1 MGIVC
6 RSINMYNEYVPA
18 ISGQREW
25 QYQVLGHHDGMEV
38 CAPVY
43 INTINSFQSLYNECI
58 ENEQV
63 MDYAVQKFY
72 GLHEDDG
79 REEEFWNEKYIFT
92 FVSFIQFK
100 EKRLEEYRKYLEEQ
114 TFVEAEADKLKV
126 RAYYALDYNDCI
138 VVVRSNK
145 IEKGMQF
152 ICTLHDQNRKMHPF
166 EISNSYSVLTF
177 DKYYTV
183 EANQGDKV
191 EGIIDKVELRI
202 VGKYPNSAGA
212 LYDELIRQL
221 SDDRSVILNRY
232 AVLGM
237 DDEIILIENIPYGRF
252 LQLYAN
258 DSGILCN
265 SNATSQRYASSV
277 TTKVLYKNSENECS
291 KAYLNK
297 EKTGEKEFCDILNR
311 YIQQCYEN
319 RISMFERVE
328 KKTLLK
334 ITNELGKIEYA
345 RNENMA
351 IMEYNFFT
359 LLIPFYFFIKLHMS
373 SGEHSDEY
381 YEFLT
386 YFNMCTQNYDKLDRV
401 FLQSADFNTR
411 YFEMQTKYFAL
422 YNAFIY
428 RLKQVLNNGGNK
440 KYEFVLYP
448 GMSER
453 TEVIEFHK
461 QEDDRCRLFRVEIAE
476 TDRYDIKTMLCI
488 LGHEVAH
495 VVGTQIRSRDNRYE
509 HMLKMNSHVIV
520 MGIQYCFEN
529 LEPDRKTFDD
539 AIWKDYEEK
548 CIRWLE
554 QYLARNDNARYW
566 ETKMD
571 LENETRDII
580 EQYIA
585 ESSEYKKYTDN
596 MKDAFEMA
604 MKDMIRL
611 QGIELFEDII
621 WILFEEELENK
632 EIEYGDKEEFIEH
645 YQMNLKK
652 AIDIMTGEGREI
664 TDTFDFAKVLDLELY
679 LLRECYADL
688 ISILSLQIT
697 LKEYLDIIMKEALNV
712 GYDPEKFDDI
722 IIARIAIVMV
732 TMRCCDDGKSDDR
745 WMWPDEELLDQ
756 CAEKLLMLQKQALD
770 FMWIYIDNSIS
781 HVNSN
786 LLQDSECII
795 FDHVILREIILYLLH
810 CKEAFYKNI
819 QKEELEVIGRFKGVA
834 DYCSADKFYT
844 VLMQLLAEYEQD
856 VYSELTETKKNIEE
870 HIQREQEDGKATD
883 RKY

>member
-1 MGIVC
+1 MRIVC
-6 RSINMYNEYVPA
+6 RPIDMYNEYVPA
-18 ISGQREW
+18 IAGQREW
-25 QYQVLGHHDGMEV
+25 QYQVLGRHDGMKICE
-38 CAPVY
+38 PVY
-43 INTINSFQSLYNECI
+43 INTINSFQSIYNGRI
-58 ENEQV
+58 KNEQV
-63 MDYAVQKFY
+63 MDYAVQTFY

-79 REEEFWNEKYIFT
+79 KEEEFWSEKFIFT
-92 FVSFIQFK
+92 FISFIQFK
-100 EKRLEEYRKYLEEQ
+100 EKGLEEYRKYLEEQ
-114 TFVEAEADKLKV
+114 AFVENEDDKLRV
-126 RAYYALDYNDCI
+126 RVYYALDYNDCI
-138 VVVRSNK
+138 LVVRNNK
-145 IEKGMQF
+145 IGKGMQF
-152 ICTLHDQNRKMHPF
+152 IRTLHDQNRKSHPF

-183 EANQGDKV
+183 KVNQGDKV

-202 VGKYPNSAGA
+202 VEKYPNSVEA
-212 LYDELIRQL
+212 LYDELTRQL
-221 SDDRSVILNRY
+221 NDDRNIILSRY

-237 DDEIILIENIPYGRF
+237 DDEMILIENIPYDRF
-252 LQLYAN
+252 LQLYTN
-258 DSGILCN
+258 DTGILCN
-265 SNATSQRYASSV
+265 SNVINQRYAASV
-277 TTKVLYKNSENECS
+277 TTKILYINSESGCNN
-291 KAYLNK
+291 AYLNRR
-297 EKTGEKEFCDILNR
+297 KTGEKEYCDVLSR
-311 YIQQCYEN
+311 YIQHCYEN
-319 RISMFERVE
+319 RISMSELVE
-328 KKTLLK
+328 KRILLK
-334 ITNELGKIEYA
+334 IANELGKVEYA
-345 RNENMA
+345 RNENMV

-359 LLIPFYFFIKLHMS
+359 LLIPFYFFIKLHMKC
-373 SGEHSDEY
+373 GEHSSEY

-401 FLQSADFNTR
+401 FLQNADFNTR

-520 MGIQYCFEN
+520 MGVQYCFEN
-529 LEPDRKTFDD
+529 LEPDRKIYDC
-539 AIWKDYEEK
+539 AIWTDYEEK

-554 QYLARNDNARYW
+554 QYLARNDNVRYW

-571 LENETRDII
+571 LENEMRDII

-585 ESSEYKKYTDN
+585 ESSKYKKYTDN

-604 MKDMIRL
+604 MKDMLRL
-611 QGIELFEDII
+611 QGTELFEDII

-652 AIDIMTGEGREI
+652 AIDIMTGESREI
-664 TDTFDFAKVLDLELY
+664 TDTFDFAKVLDVELY

-688 ISILSLQIT
+688 ISILSLQIS
-697 LKEYLDIIMKEALNV
+697 LKEYLDIIAKEALNV
-712 GYDPEKFDDI
+712 GYDLEKFDDTK
-722 IIARIAIVMV
+722 IARIAIVMV
-732 TMRCCDDGKSDDR
+732 VMRYNDKDR
-745 WMWPDEELLDQ
+745 KNDERWIWTDEELLD
-756 CAEKLLMLQKQALD
+756 EGEEELMKLQKQALD
-770 FMWIYIDNSIS
+770 FMWIYIDNDIT

-795 FDHVILREIILYLLH
+795 FDHAILKEIILYLLH
-810 CKEAFYKNI
+810 CKEAFYNNT
-819 QKEELEVIGRFKGVA
+819 QKEKLEEIGRFKRVA
-834 DYCSADKFYT
+834 DYQSADEFYT

-856 VYSELTETKKNIEE
+856 VYSELTEMQKNIEE
-870 HIQREQEDGKATD
+870 YIQKE
-883 RKY
+883 